1 MKHRYFATSLLLFFS
16 FSVVGCGTNPSN
28 EEEIT
33 SKTVEERR
41 LNALSSMDN
50 YTWNYYTEIRTD
62 SDLEYNRTKYN
73 LHTKSVYT
81 GEGRIT
87 STNAMTIED
96 RYDLYT
102 YPIEYVRSISEEKEL
117 TIEQYTQEYMMTG
130 NSSYQIDN
138 QYVSIKKER
147 LALRKSFVILNLLN
161 NKYFAALI
169 AAYPDANSIVREPE
183 YLSDSDLELSIK
195 NFIPLNIPLFK
206 EVVKEKNKENDN
218 SYKVTNPTPPF
229 YYADS
234 LYSMYDHKMDSIKF
248 IFSGDKLQTI
258 DYVYNGR
265 GVTVSI
271 SKIGSTTL
279 ETYPGTLPSQN

>member
-1 MKHRYFATSLLLFFS
+1 MKYRYLVAGLLLFLS
-16 FSVVGCGTNPSN
+16 FNVVGCGTTPSN

-41 LNALSSMDN
+41 LNTLSTMDN
-50 YTWNYYTEIRTD
+50 YTWNYYTEIHTD
-62 SDLEYNRTKYN
+62 SDLEYNSTKYN

-102 YPIEYVRSISEEKEL
+102 YPIEYVRLLSEEKEL
-117 TIEQYTQEYMMTG
+117 TIEQYTQEYLMIG
-130 NSSYQIDN
+130 NSSYQIDS
-138 QYVSIKKER
+138 QYVSVKKER
-147 LALRKSFVILNLLN
+147 SFLNKSFVILNLLN
-161 NKYFAALI
+161 NKYFATWI
-169 AAYPDANSIVREPE
+169 AAYPDAISIVREPE
-183 YLSDSDLELSIK
+183 YLSDSDLGLSIK
-195 NFIPLNIPLFK
+195 NFITLNMPLLK

-218 SYKVTNPTPPF
+218 SYKVTNPTAPF

-234 LYSMYDHKMDSIKF
+234 LYSMYDHEMDSIKF
-248 IFSGDKLQTI
+248 TFSGDKLQTI

-271 SKIGSTTL
+271 SRIGSTTL
-279 ETYPGTLPSQN
+279 ETYPGTLPNQN

>member
-50 YTWNYYTEIRTD
+50 YTWNYYTEIHTD